1 MNISVEISKYPLS
14 EDYLNRVDDFLYRLH
29 KHPEIKV
36 ETNNISTQVFGNSS
50 DVFRILEKEISQ
62 SFASGQ
68 CPFVLKVLK
77 GNLSEKPIK
86 NYK

>member
-1 MNISVEISKYPLS
+1 MKISVEISKYPLS
-14 EDYLNRVDDFLYRLH
+14 VDYLNQVDDFLYRLH
-29 KHPEIKV
+29 KHSEIKV
-36 ETNNISTQVFGNSS
+36 ETNNISTQVFGDST
-50 DVFRILEKEISQ
+50 DVFRILEREISQ